1 MLPPNYS
8 AIKFPPR
15 PEERQEGV
23 DGLVDRGDHQ
33 LGHGRVSQGLHAGG
47 EDISDVEEAA
57 GSRQGQRLYTR
68 TLFSQS
74 DSLTK
79 IL

>member
-1 MLPPNYS
+1 M
-8 AIKFPPR
+8 
-15 PEERQEGV
+15 

-33 LGHGRVSQGLHAGG
+33 LGHSRVSQGLHTGG

-57 GSRQGQRLYTR
+57 GNRQGQRLYTR

-74 DSLTK
+74 DSFS
-79 IL
+79 